1 MTEPSQRFETIATLQ
16 ANDASQPEPKLPAN
30 LRRIVLTGFMGS
42 GKSTVGRLLAERL
55 GWAFLDLDQLIESRA
70 GLSVPEIFA
79 LHGEPH
85 FRRLESTALAIAL
98 GRPNTVLAL
107 GGGTPETLTNRLL
120 LEQTPATVTVLLDAP
135 FPMLFDRC
143 VLQALDR
150 PEVVRPVLADPTL
163 AESRFSTR
171 QPHYRRLARHIID
184 TAAQSPADT
193 AEAILQ
199 TLAKSV

>member
-1 MTEPSQRFETIATLQ
+1 MTEPSQRFETLATLQ
-16 ANDASQPEPKLPAN
+16 ANDASQPEPQLPAS

-55 GWAFLDLDQLIESRA
+55 GWDFLDLDQLIESRA
-70 GLSVPEIFA
+70 GLSVSEIFA

-98 GRPNTVLAL
+98 GRANTVIAL

-120 LEQTPATVTVLLDAP
+120 LEQTPATVTLLLDAP

-143 VLQALDR
+143 ILQALDR

-163 AESRFSTR
+163 AESRFNTR
-171 QPHYRRLARHIID
+171 QPHYRRLARHTID
-184 TAAQSPADT
+184 TAAQSPAET

-199 TLAKSV
+199 TLAEPM